1 MSKVKQLGDSDSEED
16 SAKAF
21 VKKQKAAA
29 KAKEMAMKRAKML
42 EEMDDAFGVDDLIK
56 KEPGSLIGQKKYTE
70 KSLRGL
76 KVEHDADKFEEGK
89 SVILTLKDADVLGE
103 DQDTLV
109 NVNVVDQVISSQHA
123 KVSQLFISIFTLL
136 RQEKLDKKISET
148 KKARVGYNKY
158 DIEDVD
164 MDTGE
169 MEKKNLLYKYDEELE
184 GEKKKSFTLG
194 QGGAFSQEEEAR
206 RKREEIRAKLANKNM
221 VSLATDNFRYY

>member
-1 MSKVKQLGDSDSEED
+1 M
-16 SAKAF
+16 
-21 VKKQKAAA
+21 
-29 KAKEMAMKRAKML
+29 
-42 EEMDDAFGVDDLIK
+42 
-56 KEPGSLIGQKKYTE
+56 
-70 KSLRGL
+70 
-76 KVEHDADKFEEGK
+76 
-89 SVILTLKDADVLGE
+89 
-103 DQDTLV
+103 
-109 NVNVVDQVISSQHA
+109 
-123 KVSQLFISIFTLL
+123 SQLFILTFTLFW
-136 RQEKLDKKISET
+136 QEKLDKKISET

-221 VSLATDNFRYY
+221 VSLATDNFRYD

>member
-1 MSKVKQLGDSDSEED
+1 
-16 SAKAF
+16 
-21 VKKQKAAA
+21 
-29 KAKEMAMKRAKML
+29 
-42 EEMDDAFGVDDLIK
+42 MDDAFGVDDLIK
-56 KEPGSLIGQKKYTE
+56 KESGASGGPLGQSSYTE
-70 KSLRGL
+70 KSLKGL

-109 NVNVVDQVISSQHA
+109 NVNVVD
-123 KVSQLFISIFTLL
+123 
-136 RQEKLDKKISET
+136 QEKLDKKISET

-221 VSLATDNFRYY
+221 VSLVTDNFRTSSDYMTAEEAEAKESKFKKPKKKKKKKQMLKADDLLGTADYG